1 MYLGGSP
8 ENITGFFELKK
19 YKCAL
24 IEDSCH
30 AFGSYYISK
39 NKKTMVGSNKHSD
52 ISTFS
57 FHPVKSIATGEG
69 GCVTTN
75 SKKIYE
81 KVLELKNHG
90 MKRNGKKRL
99 GL

>member
-1 MYLGGSP
+1 MKILPCIWVLLY
-8 ENITGFFELKK
+8 
-19 YKCAL
+19 
-24 IEDSCH
+24 
-30 AFGSYYISK
+30 SK

-75 SKKIYE
+75 SKIYE
-81 KVLELKNHG
+81 KVLELKSWNEKKWEKHWDYDIVS
-90 MKRNGKKRL
+90 NGFNYR
-99 GL
+99 